1 MMVVC
6 GDGIV
11 GVESES
17 SLRSGLDRVV
27 TFWYFGILVES
38 KLRDRKSVV

>member
-17 SLRSGLDRVV
+17 SLRSGLDRV
-27 TFWYFGILVES
+27 
-38 KLRDRKSVV
+38 DRKSVV